1 MAELT
6 TIARPYA
13 KAAFEFAREQKDLDT
28 WSSSLSTL
36 SAVSGDKKVESLLE
50 SPVLTASQKAQTLI
64 DLCGDAVSDKVKS
77 FVGVLADNNRLDA
90 ITSIAEL
97 FEDLK
102 AQQEKFA
109 DVKVT
114 SAFSL
119 DAAVEKSLASKLGKT
134 LGSDVSVSTIVDEDL
149 IGGVVIRAGDTVI
162 DSSVKGRLAK
172 LAESLGV

>member
-13 KAAFEFAREQKDLDT
+13 KAAFEFAREQKDLAT
-28 WSSSLSTL
+28 WSSSLATL
-36 SAVSGDKKVESLLE
+36 SAVTQNEKVDSLLE
-50 SPVLTASQKAQTLI
+50 SPVLTAEQKAQSLI
-64 DLCGDAVSDKVKS
+64 DLCGDAVSDNVKN
-77 FVGVLADNNRLDA
+77 FVGVLASNNRLDA
-90 ITSIAEL
+90 IATISEL

-114 SAFSL
+114 SAFTL

-134 LGSDVSVSTIVDEDL
+134 LGSDVSVSTIVDKDL

>member
-28 WSSSLSTL
+28 WSSSLATL
-36 SAVSGDKKVESLLE
+36 SAVTADAKVTSFLD
-50 SPVLTASQKAQTLI
+50 SPVLTASQKAQSLV
-64 DLCGDAVSDKVKS
+64 DLCGDAVSEKVQR
-77 FVGVLADNNRLDA
+77 FVSVLAENNRLDA
-90 ITSIAEL
+90 IATIAGL

-114 SAFSL
+114 SAFAL
-119 DAAVEKSLASKLGKT
+119 DATVEKSLASKLGNT
-134 LGSDVSVSTIVDEDL
+134 LGSDVAVTTVVDESL